1 MTGIAPVLGILA
13 GLVAVADT
21 VPYIRDTLAG
31 TTRPHRGAWLVWSV
45 LAIAACA
52 SQAADGATWSLI
64 MVLAQATLTSL
75 ILGLSIR
82 RGMGGAS
89 RVEVGMLGLAGLGV
103 AGWAVA
109 GEPVVATCA
118 IVAADLVGF
127 ALMVPK
133 TWRDPGSETLS
144 TYALASLS
152 GVLAAGAVGS
162 FDVALLLFPV
172 YYCLSNG
179 ALALLIHL
187 RTARLA
193 APVLAR

>member
-1 MTGIAPVLGILA
+1 MIEVAAVLGVLA
-13 GLVAVADT
+13 GLAAVADT

-31 TTRPHRGAWLVWSV
+31 TTRPHRGSWLVWSV

-64 MVLAQATLTSL
+64 MVVAQATLTSL
-75 ILGLSIR
+75 ILALSIG
-82 RGMGGAS
+82 RGVGGTS
-89 RVEVGMLGLAGLGV
+89 RVELGMLGLAGLGV
-103 AGWAVA
+103 VGWAVA

-133 TWRDPGSETLS
+133 TWRDPGSETMS

-152 GVLAAGAVGS
+152 GVLAAAAVGS
-162 FDVALLLFPV
+162 LDVALLLFPL

-179 ALALLIHL
+179 ALALLIQL
-187 RTARLA
+187 RAARLTA
-193 APVLAR
+193 QVLAR